1 MENYIIIIIIIISSS
16 SSSIQPLGRSGQ
28 RPKLSQATVYIYIFK
43 IPSVEG
49 SGMSVQY
56 IEIIMAKGLKKARR
70 IVEHLE
76 GKFPV

>member
-1 MENYIIIIIIIISSS
+1 LWRIILLLLLLVVVVVVVVFS
-16 SSSIQPLGRSGQ
+16 PWAGLGRDQSSV
-28 RPKLSQATVYIYIFK
+28 RRLYIYIFK